1 MMFFN
6 SEIFTDFF
14 GFTISKCLFM
24 IFFSNIIETTEGFDF
39 GEQKL
44 KQDDFP
50 TTVTAQISDN
60 QTNRG

>member
-1 MMFFN
+1 MF
-6 SEIFTDFF
+6 TYD
-14 GFTISKCLFM
+14 
-24 IFFSNIIETTEGFDF
+24 FFSNIIETTEGFDF